1 MIIFEGLKGKG
12 FFVFFKN
19 LFLSI
24 FTIVAFCCCVGS
36 GRADVVH
43 PTDDCDPGFY
53 FNDISGNCELC
64 PLGHYCT
71 DNQKKQCH
79 AHSIAP
85 SMGMATCTYCS
96 GETLRYANTGHI
108 QCVACDGIAEYVVN
122 GVCTECGEGMF
133 SNATHTGCFSCGS
146 GSYIENGACTICP
159 MGYFCSGDGTAVIC
173 PKGAFSPDV
182 GAELCVDCAIGWTT
196 SASGAEYCD
205 ICDEGYRMVDK
216 DCVECEPGYYC
227 PGGNSGAILC
237 PKGYYA
243 EQGSGACVPC
253 ADGYTTATS
262 GATSA
267 DECNLCVAGYYYSD
281 GNRCEICNAGYFCPG
296 GNSDETICPK
306 GLYSGAGESSCTKC
320 PEGYTTTGE
329 GANSADLCIYETI
342 KLNFG
347 GSGAS
352 VENVELPPSLKYGRI
367 NKSVVKKIRN

>member
-1 MIIFEGLKGKG
+1 MIVFERFEGKG
-12 FFVFFKN
+12 FFVFLKN

-196 SASGAEYCD
+196 STTGATECD
-205 ICDEGYRMVDK
+205 ICDAGYRKSGK
-216 DCVECEPGYYC
+216 DCIECEAGYYC
-227 PGGNSGAILC
+227 PGGNVAASVC
-237 PKGYYA
+237 PKGTYA
-243 EQGSGACVPC
+243 AAGSEECIACET
-253 ADGYTTATS
+253 GYTTQGKGAIERSDCNVCVEGYYKS
-262 GATSA
+262 G
-267 DECNLCVAGYYYSD
+267 DNCLECEAGYY
-281 GNRCEICNAGYFCPG
+281 CTG
-296 GNSDETICPK
+296 GDAPASVCPK
-306 GLYSGAGESSCTKC
+306 GSFAMAGSKSCTKC
-320 PEGYTTTGE
+320 PEGYTTTGDE
-329 GANSADLCIYETI
+329 VASSSDYCIYENI
-342 KLNFG
+342 KLSFG
-347 GSGAS
+347 ESITGKKI
-352 VENVELPPSLKYGRI
+352 ELPSSLKYSRI
-367 NKSVVKKIRN
+367 NSSVVKKIRN